1 MCHLLDCCL
10 FHDLFE
16 TWTSPRHF
24 QLDNRTHPRAF
35 ADRLRQGHRENRSWK
50 QPYLLQGR
58 LSGSP
63 FKNQLLNEQWA
74 ECMRMVRSIEN
85 ERGFDYKY
93 VSGWEMAC
101 VLIWI
106 CRIDVGFYL
115 PPFPTI
121 SHRWFPFKEGYSD
134 LDTFSKIRAELLREG
149 SWQLGKNDCCNDC
162 RDLGPSIFPNEQ
174 WYFLITRRYCS
185 LKLFEKK
192 SDWFSL
198 VPGRPGSF
206 LSCWHR
212 MESCTSQLA
221 PDKRSHG
228 QL

>member
-1 MCHLLDCCL
+1 MGGVHANGPE
-10 FHDLFE
+10 H
-16 TWTSPRHF
+16 WKWK
-24 QLDNRTHPRAF
+24 
-35 ADRLRQGHRENRSWK
+35 RLW
-50 QPYLLQGR
+50 LQ
-58 LSGSP
+58 
-63 FKNQLLNEQWA
+63 
-74 ECMRMVRSIEN
+74 VRIW
-85 ERGFDYKY
+85 
-93 VSGWEMAC
+93 VIEMAC